1 MILAEMEE
9 RGSQD
14 NVRQIQH
21 VQTHKVIKSEAED
34 EAGGWELIQ
43 AGTGPR
49 PLQLLRICVRQ
60 Q

>member
-21 VQTHKVIKSEAED
+21 VQAHKVIKSEAED
-34 EAGGWELIQ
+34 EAGS
-43 AGTGPR
+43 
-49 PLQLLRICVRQ
+49 
-60 Q
+60 